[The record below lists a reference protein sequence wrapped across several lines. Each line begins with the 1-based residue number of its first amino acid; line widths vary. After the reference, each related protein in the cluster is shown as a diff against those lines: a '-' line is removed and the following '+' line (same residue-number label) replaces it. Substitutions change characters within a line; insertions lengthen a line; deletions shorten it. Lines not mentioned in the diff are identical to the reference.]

1 SESVQTSGRLEAA
14 LLKKVPEIVH
24 AVSKTG
30 APDIATDPMG
40 IDRTDTYLNIKPKE
54 EWRFGKDRLIREI
67 EDTVSETVPE
77 VAISVSQ
84 PIQMRTNELIAGI
97 RSDIGVKIF
106 GDSLEELKTIGEKT
120 AEILK
125 KIEGV
130 KDLKIEQLQGLN
142 YIRIRPKRESLARY
156 GVDIFDI
163 NQITES
169 LSSGHNAGVLFE
181 GRMKF
186 DITVKLEN
194 TVSSLDDIRAVPVRA
209 EGQLVPLGDLA
220 SVDLESGPV
229 QIGHENGYRRMLVEF
244 NVRERDMM
252 SVIQEAQEKLSSE
265 IKLPVGYRF
274 EFGGKYKNFISAKN
288 TLMIVVPLT
297 LLLILFFLWLAFGE
311 MTSAMMIFLNVPFAV
326 TGGIIFLFL
335 RSIPFSISAGVGF
348 IALFGVAVLNG
359 LVLISFAK
367 DEELSGKTHREGILS
382 AAHLRLRPVLTTA
395 IVAAIGFIP
404 MALSTSMGAEVQRPL
419 ATVVIG
425 GLISSSILTL
435 LGMPAIYTL
444 YFERRKKILFP

>member
-1 SESVQTSGRLEAA
+1 
-14 LLKKVPEIVH
+14 
-24 AVSKTG
+24 
-30 APDIATDPMG
+30 
-40 IDRTDTYLNIKPKE
+40 
-54 EWRFGKDRLIREI
+54 
-67 EDTVSETVPE
+67 SETVPE

>member
-1 SESVQTSGRLEAA
+1 
-14 LLKKVPEIVH
+14 
-24 AVSKTG
+24 
-30 APDIATDPMG
+30 
-40 IDRTDTYLNIKPKE
+40 
-54 EWRFGKDRLIREI
+54 
-67 EDTVSETVPE
+67 
-77 VAISVSQ
+77 
-84 PIQMRTNELIAGI
+84 
-97 RSDIGVKIF
+97 
-106 GDSLEELKTIGEKT
+106 
-120 AEILK
+120 
-125 KIEGV
+125 
-130 KDLKIEQLQGLN
+130 
-142 YIRIRPKRESLARY
+142 
-156 GVDIFDI
+156 
-163 NQITES
+163 
-169 LSSGHNAGVLFE
+169 
-181 GRMKF
+181 
-186 DITVKLEN
+186 
-194 TVSSLDDIRAVPVRA
+194 
-209 EGQLVPLGDLA
+209 
-220 SVDLESGPV
+220 
-229 QIGHENGYRRMLVEF
+229 MLVEF

>member
-1 SESVQTSGRLEAA
+1 
-14 LLKKVPEIVH
+14 
-24 AVSKTG
+24 
-30 APDIATDPMG
+30 
-40 IDRTDTYLNIKPKE
+40 
-54 EWRFGKDRLIREI
+54 
-67 EDTVSETVPE
+67 
-77 VAISVSQ
+77 
-84 PIQMRTNELIAGI
+84 
-97 RSDIGVKIF
+97 
-106 GDSLEELKTIGEKT
+106 
-120 AEILK
+120 
-125 KIEGV
+125 
-130 KDLKIEQLQGLN
+130 
-142 YIRIRPKRESLARY
+142 
-156 GVDIFDI
+156 
-163 NQITES
+163 
-169 LSSGHNAGVLFE
+169 
-181 GRMKF
+181 
-186 DITVKLEN
+186 
-194 TVSSLDDIRAVPVRA
+194 
-209 EGQLVPLGDLA
+209 
-220 SVDLESGPV
+220 
-229 QIGHENGYRRMLVEF
+229 
-244 NVRERDMM
+244 
-252 SVIQEAQEKLSSE
+252 
-265 IKLPVGYRF
+265 
-274 EFGGKYKNFISAKN
+274 
-288 TLMIVVPLT
+288 MIVVPLT